1 MDHNLIKNIDKTLLH
16 MNICED
22 LNKMF
27 EIKNKRYN
35 DSFSKSFNEYGLT
48 MSCIRLDD
56 KLSRFKALS
65 KDKTLDDQKEE
76 SIKDT
81 LKDLAN
87 YAIMTLIEL
96 ERIDPND

>member
-1 MDHNLIKNIDKTLLH
+1 MDKLQKHK
-16 MNICED
+16 NICEE
-22 LNKMF
+22 LNKIY

-35 DSFSKSFNEYGLT
+35 DSFNKSFNEYGLI

-65 KDKTLDDQKEE
+65 KDKTLDDQKDE

-96 ERIDPND
+96 ERNDIID